1 MTSPAEVTVT
11 AVDYWADK
19 PEQLAQLLA
28 TSPAPA
34 IPDPSGR
41 PVMPDQIAV
50 FTLPAIWAQYP
61 RELRDAL
68 AFGAG
73 EAGPPAPASRT
84 AAGAVGA
91 VENRLVFTVEEAAQL
106 LGISRSFAYEAVQ
119 RGEIPSMR
127 IGRRILV
134 PKVALERLLASE
146 VNQASSGTHRSPQDS
161 D

>member
-11 AVDYWADK
+11 GIDYWADK

-28 TSPAPA
+28 TSQAPA

-41 PVMPDQIAV
+41 PVMPDRIAV
-50 FTLPAIWAQYP
+50 LTLPAIWAEYP

-68 AFGAG
+68 AFAAG
-73 EAGPPAPASRT
+73 EAGSQPSSSPTAS
-84 AAGAVGA
+84 GAVAA
-91 VENRLVFTVEEAAQL
+91 VENRLVFTVEEAARL

-134 PKVALERLLASE
+134 PKVALERLLSE
-146 VNQASSGTHRSPQDS
+146 TQRVIDDEAL
-161 D
+161 